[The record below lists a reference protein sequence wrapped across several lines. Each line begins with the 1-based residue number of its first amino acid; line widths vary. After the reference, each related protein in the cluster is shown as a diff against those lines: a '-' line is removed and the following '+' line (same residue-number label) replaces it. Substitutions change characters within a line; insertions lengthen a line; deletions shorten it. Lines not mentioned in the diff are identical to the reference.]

1 MLPLDLVRALRTVRH
16 LRPRQV
22 ARQVQH
28 RLRGPARHPR
38 RPLSAGVEDVRLTP
52 TIPLPSPEGT
62 VNEAG
67 AVALL
72 GQAPYDPLGDGWREA
87 HDPLWTYTL
96 HYHGWLSRLSANDA
110 EATALSW
117 IAEHRHGIGW
127 EPYPTSMRLLHWL
140 GWLQHEGGSRQ
151 AGPRERMLDSMAAQ
165 LEHLAAHVEEHLD
178 GNHLWTNLA
187 ALTACGLGL
196 RGSLPKGLVDRFAP
210 RFVETVQGQLYGD
223 GVHRER
229 TPSYHC
235 LLAEQLALVVALA
248 RATKP
253 DLAPRL
259 EPRLRA
265 MVDATA
271 AFTHPD
277 GDVALFGDSQ
287 LGAPV
292 TPARLQA
299 RLGITLPTAHALAP
313 EGGFARRSWGDWTVL
328 WSFGGVGMPWQTG
341 HAHGDALTM
350 EISLGSERVIVDAG
364 VGTYSR
370 GSKRR
375 YARSTR
381 AHNTATVGFGEP
393 DQYELWASHRVG
405 RRTQPRLVTA
415 NEDLLAGRIAGVFSP
430 GTHER
435 TIIRDDEEILVR
447 DRVEPWGPA
456 TVRWF
461 VPATAEVTIDGGSAH
476 IVTDRGTTIGLRTN
490 AEPLMQARADG
501 WHAIGRRAPRICLAA
516 VVPRGGLETRFTKGP
531 AGRR

>member
-1 MLPLDLVRALRTVRH
+1 MLPLDLARTFRTVRH

-38 RPLSAGVEDVRLTP
+38 RPLGPGIEDVRLTP
-52 TIPLPSPEGT
+52 TVPIPSPEGI
-62 VNEAG
+62 VDDGG
-67 AVALL
+67 AVSLL

-96 HYHGWLSRLSANDA
+96 HYHGWLSQLSVDDA

-196 RGSLPKGLVDRFAP
+196 RGPLAKVVAERFAP
-210 RFVETVQGQLYGD
+210 KFVETVQAQLYGD
-223 GVHRER
+223 GLHRER

-235 LLAEQLALVVALA
+235 LLAEQLAIVVALA
-248 RATKP
+248 SGGQP
-253 DLAPRL
+253 DLAQQL

-292 TPARLQA
+292 TPAKLEA
-299 RLGITLPTAHALAP
+299 RLGITLPSGHALAP
-313 EGGFARRSWGDWTVL
+313 EGGFARRRWGDWTVL

-341 HAHGDALTM
+341 HAHGDALAL
-350 EISLGSERVIVDAG
+350 ELSFGRERVIVDAG
-364 VGTYSR
+364 VGTYVR
-370 GSKRR
+370 GSTRR
-375 YARSTR
+375 YSRSTR

-405 RRTQPRLVTA
+405 RRAEPSLLSA
-415 NEDLLAGRIAGVFSP
+415 NEDSLTGRIAGVFSP
-430 GTHER
+430 GAHER
-435 TIIRDDEEILVR
+435 TIVREGDAVVVR
-447 DRVEPWGPA
+447 DQVEPWCPA

-461 VPATAEVTIDGGSAH
+461 VPATADVTVDGGHAR
-476 IVTDRGTTIGLRTN
+476 IVTSGGSTVELRTN
-490 AEPLMQARADG
+490 AGALVRARADG

-516 VVPRGGLETRFTKGP
+516 VVPSGGLETRFSV
-531 AGRR
+531 

>member
-1 MLPLDLVRALRTVRH
+1 MAPLDLARALRTVRH

-28 RLRGPARHPR
+28 RLRGPARHPK
-38 RPLSAGVEDVRLTP
+38 RPLSAGVDDVRLTP
-52 TIPLPSPEGT
+52 AVLVPSPEGE
-62 VNEAG
+62 VDASG

-96 HYHGWLSRLSANDA
+96 HYHGWLSRLSADDA

-196 RGSLPKGLVDRFAP
+196 RGPLPNGLAERFAP
-210 RFVETVQGQLYGD
+210 RFVDAVQAQLYGD
-223 GVHRER
+223 GIHRER

-235 LLAEQLALVVALA
+235 LLAEQLAIVVGLA
-248 RATKP
+248 RSTRP
-253 DLAPRL
+253 DLARQL

-271 AFTHPD
+271 TFTHPD

-292 TPARLQA
+292 TPKQLQA
-299 RLGITLPTAHALAP
+299 RLEITLPTGHALGP
-313 EGGFARRSWGDWTVL
+313 EGGFARRAWGDWTVF
-328 WSFGGVGMPWQTG
+328 WSFGGVGLPWQTG
-341 HAHGDALTM
+341 HAHGDALAM
-350 EISLGSERVIVDAG
+350 EVSLGDERLIVDAG
-364 VGTYSR
+364 VGTYRR
-370 GSKRR
+370 GRMRR
-375 YARSTR
+375 YARSTQ
-381 AHNTATVGFGEP
+381 AHNTATVGYGEP

-405 RRTQPRLVTA
+405 KRAQPRLVTA
-415 NEDLLAGRIAGVFSP
+415 TEDRLSGRIAGVFSP

-435 TIIRDDEEILVR
+435 TIVHEGAAIVVR

-461 VPATAEVTIDGGSAH
+461 VPATAEVTVDGGRAQ
-476 IVTDRGTTIGLRTN
+476 IVTDRGTTVELHTN
-490 AEPLMQARADG
+490 VDTLLKARADG
-501 WHAIGRRAPRICLAA
+501 WYAIGRSAPRTCLAV
-516 VVPRGGLETRFTKGP
+516 VVPEGGLESRF
-531 AGRR
+531 ARA